1 MNAVYIKHS
10 KTVGLI
16 WGGCFGLFVLVY
28 MIALAPQ
35 SAQKAQVENQLAE
48 KKQVYDSAMELS
60 QQESKA
66 RLKEEIERL
75 QSKMRDFVVGSE
87 DSANLT
93 FDISQAA
100 NEKKVSSF
108 NIKASDTRKTASKS
122 ETSYIA
128 EEAMDIQFEGGFN
141 QFATLLN
148 DLERHRPVV
157 FVDKFSI
164 TRSENNNSEH
174 KASMSLSVFTRKR
187 QTG

>member
-1 MNAVYIKHS
+1 M
-10 KTVGLI
+10 VGLI

-28 MIALAPQ
+28 MIVLAPQ

-48 KKQVYDSAMELS
+48 KKQVYDTAMELS

-66 RLKEEIERL
+66 RLNDQIERL
-75 QSKMRDFVVGSE
+75 QSKMRDFVVDSE

-100 NEKKVSSF
+100 NEKRVSSF
-108 NIKASDTRKTASKS
+108 SIKSAETRKVAAKQEST
-122 ETSYIA
+122 YIT
-128 EEAMDIQFEGGFN
+128 EEQMDIRFEGGFN

-164 TRSENNNSEH
+164 TRSENSDSEH
-174 KASMSLSVFTRKR
+174 KAGMSLSVFIKKR